1 MTRRVRRQYYTSQ
14 KTRQS
19 EQQVQAAI
27 EQAAAQ
33 LNSGDYEAAVR
44 ICEPMLPLAVQ
55 RPFQRAELLNCI
67 GTAQMLRDNFDAAYE
82 AFSETLDILPNDP
95 YLWYNRGVASRF
107 TMRSGQALRDCER
120 AVQLEGNGSM
130 AAQYAQALQ
139 ASREHARQNMAL
151 RGPDFTLEQLIEQE
165 ELFQQAIGHMNAE
178 RWTDAEHMLRQVVA
192 LGDGLPQPW
201 SNLGA
206 CLAMQQRY
214 NEAEAAY
221 RRALDIDP
229 AHDAAHYN
237 LEQLRAM
244 QQHDTPPT
252 DTPPTA

>member
-1 MTRRVRRQYYTSQ
+1 MTRRVRRQYYESQ
-14 KTRQS
+14 KTRQH
-19 EQQVQAAI
+19 EQQVQTAI

-44 ICEPMLPLAVQ
+44 TCEAMLPLAVQ

-67 GTAQMLRDNFDAAYE
+67 GTAQMLRENFDAAYD
-82 AFSETLDILPNDP
+82 AFSETLTILPNDP

-139 ASREHARQNMAL
+139 ASREHAQHNMAL
-151 RGPDFTLEQLIEQE
+151 RGPHFTLEQLIEQE
-165 ELFQQAIGHMNAE
+165 ELFQQAIAHMAAE
-178 RWTDAEHMLRQVVA
+178 QWADAEEMLRRVIA

-201 SNLGA
+201 SNMGA
-206 CLAMQQRY
+206 CLAMQQRH

-221 RRALDIDP
+221 QRALDIDP
-229 AHDAAHYN
+229 ANEAAHYN
-237 LEQLRAM
+237 LEQLQTMR
-244 QQHDTPPT
+244 QHTASSP